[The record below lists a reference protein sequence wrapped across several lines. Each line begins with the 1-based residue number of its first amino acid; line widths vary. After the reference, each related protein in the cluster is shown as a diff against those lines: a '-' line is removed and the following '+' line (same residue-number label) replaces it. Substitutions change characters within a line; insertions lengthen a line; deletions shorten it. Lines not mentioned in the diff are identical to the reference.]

1 MAMYVYVI
9 CETPILIDRVLIE
22 QRRFDR
28 IVNGQN
34 YRQQVYT
41 EHMRADNTQQDKR
54 FRCPVHNV

>member
-41 EHMRADNTQQDKR
+41 EHMRADNTQQDK
-54 FRCPVHNV
+54 